1 MAENIKVAV
10 RVRPYNSRCVE
21 GPRAAAATRRRR
33 NTSPALCFSP
43 LGARDDSGDA
53 NFTPRTLFHPTP
65 RSEKERDAKCIIRMQ
80 GKSTIIT
87 NPDDS
92 ECPTPSPPLPP
103 LPH

>member
-1 MAENIKVAV
+1 VCA
-10 RVRPYNSRCVE
+10 
-21 GPRAAAATRRRR
+21 RATTR
-33 NTSPALCFSP
+33 AI
-43 LGARDDSGDA
+43 A
-53 NFTPRTLFHPTP
+53 NLTPRTLFHPTP

-92 ECPTPSPPLPP
+92 ECPNPPLPSPLPP